1 MIGRVRADDADEGLN
16 AVIHYSIIGGNTQD
30 QFEVNED
37 SGDISVTKQLDHE
50 NTKTYRLVIRAQDRG
65 SPTRSNT
72 TQVIINLEDVND
84 HSPKFY
90 SQYFQEAVA
99 ENVPKGFSIVR
110 IQAYDSDEGENARI
124 SYSLVDTTDP
134 FPFTIDE
141 KTGWLTTTGSIDRES
156 QSSYQFGVEARDNG
170 VPPRSERATII
181 IQVQDRNDNDPT
193 FQNKT
198 YEATALET
206 DPPGTSV
213 INVLALDKD
222 MDARVQYEITGGNN
236 RNRFSITTQNAQGV
250 ISIAQPLDYQLEKR
264 FILTISATDSGG
276 RFDTATVYI
285 NVTDANT
292 HRPIFENSPY
302 SQNVFE
308 DAPVG
313 TTVLVVAA
321 TDKDVGENARIT
333 YRISDEDAGNFRL
346 VYLRILDGIFRKIW
360 QI

>member
-1 MIGRVRADDADEGLN
+1 M
-16 AVIHYSIIGGNTQD
+16 
-30 QFEVNED
+30 
-37 SGDISVTKQLDHE
+37 
-50 NTKTYRLVIRAQDRG
+50 
-65 SPTRSNT
+65 
-72 TQVIINLEDVND
+72 
-84 HSPKFY
+84 
-90 SQYFQEAVA
+90 
-99 ENVPKGFSIVR
+99 
-110 IQAYDSDEGENARI
+110 
-124 SYSLVDTTDP
+124 
-134 FPFTIDE
+134 
-141 KTGWLTTTGSIDRES
+141 
-156 QSSYQFGVEARDNG
+156 
-170 VPPRSERATII
+170 
-181 IQVQDRNDNDPT
+181 
-193 FQNKT
+193 
-198 YEATALET
+198 ET
-206 DPPGTSV
+206 DPPGTPG

-333 YRISDEDAGNFRL
+333 YRISDEDAGNFRS
-346 VYLRILDGIFRKIW
+346 VYLRILDGIFRKVWLI
-360 QI
+360 

>member
-1 MIGRVRADDADEGLN
+1 M
-16 AVIHYSIIGGNTQD
+16 
-30 QFEVNED
+30 
-37 SGDISVTKQLDHE
+37 
-50 NTKTYRLVIRAQDRG
+50 IRAQDRG

-72 TQVIINLEDVND
+72 TQVIINLDDVND

-99 ENVPKGFSIVR
+99 ENVPVGFSIVR

-124 SYSLVDTTDP
+124 SYALVDTTDP
-134 FPFTIDE
+134 FPFAIDD
-141 KTGWLTTTGSIDRES
+141 KTGWLTTTGSVDRES

-198 YEATALET
+198 YDANALET

-213 INVLALDKD
+213 ISVLALDKD

-250 ISIAQPLDYQLEKR
+250 ISIAQPLDK
-264 FILTISATDSGG
+264 
-276 RFDTATVYI
+276 
-285 NVTDANT
+285 
-292 HRPIFENSPY
+292 
-302 SQNVFE
+302 
-308 DAPVG
+308 
-313 TTVLVVAA
+313 
-321 TDKDVGENARIT
+321 
-333 YRISDEDAGNFRL
+333 
-346 VYLRILDGIFRKIW
+346 
-360 QI
+360 